1 MDVYLVKRIFT
12 EKSSLDQRQGLLLGA
27 VRKFAIILPGQSHDK
42 HNALPI
48 LYTMVQLRFLILLIF
63 VSATAHAQ
71 LTQTLRGRVVDNES
85 KYPLSGVTV
94 QVVDSPLGTLSDTTG
109 AYRIGSVPIGRRTV
123 RASLVGYK
131 DVLLNNI
138 IVDAGRETILDIE
151 LEESIQ
157 QLASVTVKAQRT
169 GEARN
174 DMAVVSARQFSVDEA
189 DRYAGSR
196 GEPARMAS
204 NFAGVQGA
212 DDSRNDIVIRGNSP
226 QGVLWRLEG
235 ISIPNPNHFAIAGT
249 SGGPVSIINNR
260 YLANSD
266 FFTGAFPAEFGNT
279 VAGVFDLKLRNGNNE
294 RHEKTIQF
302 GFLGTEAMVEGPLSR
317 KTDASYMVSY
327 RYANLGLFNKIGLD
341 IGTQAIPSYQDGFFR
356 LNFPL
361 RTRRGTPAG
370 SIAIWGLGGT
380 STVDILISQQKADDR
395 NIFGQNDRDQYYTSR
410 MGVGGLTYSCPLSK
424 QTFWKTTLAISG
436 NVQDANHDY
445 LFLRKD
451 GAGNPIVQ
459 NSRFATDSLRPIL
472 DYRFQEIRYSLSSFV
487 NHKTGPRS
495 TLKIGLI
502 TDVFHFTAFDSVR
515 TFDPPNSTHFTRWQ
529 SRWNTNEVFALLQ
542 PYASYRT
549 RLTTNLTLT
558 AGLNAL
564 ILTLNSNSVS
574 PIEPRLGLSYDL
586 PNRQK
591 VSIAVG
597 LHSQMQPTY
606 TYFYGN
612 DLLNPLL
619 FTTLFNRN
627 VGLTKS
633 WHYVASYNRL
643 LGKNLRLLVETYY
656 QHLFNVPV
664 ERAQSS
670 FSMLNTGA
678 AFSRIFPGPLVNTGT
693 GRNYG
698 AELTLEKFFSDNYY
712 FLLTGSLFDAR
723 YQGSDG
729 LWRNTDFNG
738 KYAFNALFARELR
751 FRRSSLSLGAK
762 FTTTGGRWYG
772 PVDEA
777 ASRQNQEIVFASASR
792 NSLQF
797 APYRRFDVKVDYK
810 INRRR
815 LTHTIAVDLVNVL
828 GIKNLLSLSYA
839 PQSDGTFVKQEYQ
852 LGFLPVFY
860 YRINF

>member
-1 MDVYLVKRIFT
+1 MKLP
-12 EKSSLDQRQGLLLGA
+12 LLFVAFL
-27 VRKFAIILPGQSHDK
+27 LPF
-42 HNALPI
+42 
-48 LYTMVQLRFLILLIF
+48 YC
-63 VSATAHAQ
+63 HAQ

-85 KYPLSGVTV
+85 KYPLVGATI
-94 QVVDSPLGTLSDTTG
+94 QIVDQSLGNVSDTAG
-109 AYRIGSVPIGRRTV
+109 AYRIPKVPVGRRTV
-123 RASLVGYK
+123 RVTLVGYK

-138 IVDAGRETILDIE
+138 IIDAGRETILDVE
-151 LEESIQ
+151 LEESVQ
-157 QLASVTVKAQRT
+157 QLSSVTVRAQRT

-174 DMAVVSARQFSVDEA
+174 DMAVVSARQFTVDEA

-235 ISIPNPNHFAIAGT
+235 VSIPNPNHFAIAGT

-294 RHEKTIQF
+294 KHERTVQF

-317 KTDASYMVSY
+317 KSSGKSMSGASYMASF

-341 IGTQAIPSYQDGFFR
+341 IGTQAVPSYQDGFFR

-361 RTRRGTPAG
+361 TTRSGAPAG
-370 SIAIWGLGGT
+370 SIALWALGGT
-380 STVDILISQQKADDR
+380 STVDILVSQQKADDR

-410 MGVGGLTYSCPLSK
+410 MGVAGLTYTRPVSK
-424 QTFWKTTLAISG
+424 QTFWKTTLAVSG

-451 GAGNPIVQ
+451 GGGNPIVQ
-459 NSRFATDSLRPIL
+459 NSRFVVDSLRPIL
-472 DYRFQEIRYSLSSFV
+472 DYRFKEVRYTLSSFV
-487 NHKTGPRS
+487 NHKTGTRS
-495 TLKIGLI
+495 TLKVGLN
-502 TDVFHFTAFDSVR
+502 TDVYNFSAFDSVR
-515 TFDPPNSTHFTRWQ
+515 TFEPPTSTRFTGWQTRWDA
-529 SRWNTNEVFALLQ
+529 NETFALLQ

-549 RLTTNLTLT
+549 RLTSNLTLT

-564 ILTLNSNSVS
+564 FLTLNAKSSS
-574 PIEPRLGLSYDL
+574 PVEPRLGLSYDL

-591 VSIAVG
+591 LSVAIG

-606 TYFYGN
+606 TYFYKTPN
-612 DLLNPLL
+612 LASSAYPAPLVEE
-619 FTTLFNRN
+619 NRA

-643 LGKNLRLLVETYY
+643 LGQNMRLLLETYY
-656 QHLFNVPV
+656 QRLFNVPV
-664 ERAQSS
+664 ERVASS

-678 AFSRIFPGPLVNTGT
+678 AFSRIFPGALVNTGV
-693 GRNYG
+693 GQNYG
-698 AELTLEKFFSDNYY
+698 VELTLEKFFSDNYY
-712 FLLTGSLFDAR
+712 FLVTGSLFDAK
-723 YQGSDG
+723 YKGSDNV
-729 LWRNTDFNG
+729 WRNTDFNG
-738 KYAFNALFARELR
+738 RYAFNALFAKEIP
-751 FRRSSLSLGAK
+751 FKRSSLNVGAK
-762 FTTTGGRWYG
+762 FTATGGRWYG

-777 ASRQNQEIVFASASR
+777 ASRRNQEIVFASATR

-797 APYRRFDVKVDYK
+797 APYRRFDIKIDYK
-810 INRRR
+810 INRQR
-815 LTHTIAVDLVNVL
+815 LTHTIAVDFVNVL

-839 PQSDGTFVKQEYQ
+839 PQPDGTFVKQEYQ

-860 YRINF
+860 YRVNF

>member
-1 MDVYLVKRIFT
+1 MLTRYLA
-12 EKSSLDQRQGLLLGA
+12 LLVFIPTL
-27 VRKFAIILPGQSHDK
+27 
-42 HNALPI
+42 
-48 LYTMVQLRFLILLIF
+48 T
-63 VSATAHAQ
+63 HAQ
-71 LTQTLRGRVVDNES
+71 LTQTLRGRIVDNES
-85 KYPLSGVTV
+85 KYPLVGVTV
-94 QVVDSPLGTLSDTTG
+94 QVMDVSLGNVTDTSG
-109 AYRIGSVPIGRRTV
+109 VYRIASVPVGRRTV

-151 LEESIQ
+151 LEESVQ
-157 QLASVTVKAQRT
+157 QLAGVMVKAQRT

-235 ISIPNPNHFAIAGT
+235 VSIPNPNHFAIAGT

-302 GFLGTEAMVEGPLSR
+302 GFLGTEVMVEGPLSR
-317 KTDASYMVSY
+317 KSGSSYMVSY
-327 RYANLGLFNKIGLD
+327 RYANLGLFSKIGLD
-341 IGTQAIPSYQDGFFR
+341 IGTQAVPSYQDGFFR
-356 LNFPL
+356 LNFL
-361 RTRRGTPAG
+361 LKNRAGVSAG
-370 SIAIWGLGGT
+370 SISLWALGGT
-380 STVDILISQQKADDR
+380 STVDILISQQNADDR

-410 MGVGGLTYSCPLSK
+410 MGVAGLTYTRPVNKL
-424 QTFWKTTLAISG
+424 TFWKTTLAVSG
-436 NVQDANHDY
+436 NVQDANHNY
-445 LFLRKD
+445 LFLRKN
-451 GAGNPIVQ
+451 GTSNPIVRA
-459 NSRFATDSLRPIL
+459 SRFVIDSLRPIL
-472 DYRFQEIRYSLSSFV
+472 DYRFKEVRYTLSSFV

-495 TLKIGLI
+495 TLKIGLN
-502 TDVFHFTAFDSVR
+502 TDVFQFTAFDSVR
-515 TFDPPNSTHFTRWQ
+515 TFEPPTSTRFTRWQ
-529 SRWNTNEVFALLQ
+529 SRWNANEVFALLQ

-549 RLTTNLTLT
+549 RLTQNLTLT

-564 ILTLNSNSVS
+564 LLTLNRNSVS

-591 VSIAVG
+591 LSVAVG
-597 LHSQMQPTY
+597 VHSQMQPTY
-606 TYFYGN
+606 SYFYGD
-612 DLLNPLL
+612 DLRNPLIYTEL
-619 FTTLFNRN
+619 PNRN

-643 LGKNLRLLVETYY
+643 LGRNLRLLLEAYY
-656 QHLFNVPV
+656 QRLFNVPV
-664 ERAQSS
+664 ERVASS
-670 FSMLNTGA
+670 FSMLNTGG
-678 AFSRIFPGPLVNTGT
+678 AFTRIFSGPLVNTGV

-698 AELTLEKFFSDNYY
+698 VELTLEKFFSNNYY
-712 FLLTGSLFDAR
+712 FLVTGSLFDAQ
-723 YQGSDG
+723 YKGSDG
-729 LWRNTDFNG
+729 VRRNTDFNG
-738 KYAFNALFARELR
+738 RYAFNTLFAKEIL
-751 FRRSSLSLGAK
+751 FRRSSLNLGAK
-762 FTTTGGRWYG
+762 FTATGGRWYG

-777 ASRQNQEIVFASASR
+777 ASRRNQEIVFASTTR

-797 APYRRFDVKVDYK
+797 APYRRFDIKADYK
-810 INRRR
+810 INRKR

-828 GIKNLLSLSYA
+828 SIKNMLSLSYA

-860 YRINF
+860 YRVNF

>member
-1 MDVYLVKRIFT
+1 MITRLTLVC
-12 EKSSLDQRQGLLLGA
+12 LLLSIHC
-27 VRKFAIILPGQSHDK
+27 R
-42 HNALPI
+42 
-48 LYTMVQLRFLILLIF
+48 
-63 VSATAHAQ
+63 AQ
-71 LTQTLRGRVVDNES
+71 LTQTLRGRVVDKES
-85 KYPLSGVTV
+85 KYPLAGATV
-94 QVVDSPLGTLSDTTG
+94 QIVDQKGGTITDSIG
-109 AYRIGSVPIGRRTV
+109 VYRVASVPVGRRTV
-123 RASLVGYK
+123 RITLVGYK
-131 DVLLNNI
+131 EVLLNNI
-138 IVDAGRETILDIE
+138 IVDAGRETILDVDM
-151 LEESIQ
+151 EESIQ
-157 QLASVTVKAQRT
+157 QLTLVTVKAQRT

-235 ISIPNPNHFAIAGT
+235 VSIPNPNHFAIAGT

-294 RHEKTIQF
+294 KHEKTVQF

-317 KTDASYMVSY
+317 KSGKSMSGASYMASF

-341 IGTQAIPSYQDGFFR
+341 IGTQAVPSYQDGFLR

-361 RTRRGTPAG
+361 KTRTGAPAG
-370 SIAIWGLGGT
+370 SIALWALGGT
-380 STVDILISQQKADDR
+380 STVDILVSEQKADDR

-410 MGVGGLTYSCPLSK
+410 MGVAGLTYTRPVSK
-424 QTFWKTTLAISG
+424 QTFWKTTLAVSG
-436 NVQDANHDY
+436 NVQDANHNY

-451 GAGNPIVQ
+451 GVGNPIVQ
-459 NSRFATDSLRPIL
+459 NSRFVIDSLRPIL
-472 DYRFQEIRYSLSSFV
+472 DYRFQEIRYTVSSFV
-487 NHKTGPRS
+487 NHKIGSRS
-495 TLKIGLI
+495 TLKLGLN
-502 TDVFHFTAFDSVR
+502 TDIIHFTAFDSVR
-515 TFDPPNSTHFTRWQ
+515 TFEPPTSTRFTRWE
-529 SRWNTNEVFALLQ
+529 SRWNTNESFGLIQ
-542 PYASYRT
+542 PYVSYRT
-549 RLTTNLTLT
+549 RLSDNLTLT

-564 ILTLNSNSVS
+564 IMTLNRNSIS
-574 PIEPRLGLSYDL
+574 PLEPRLGLSYDL

-591 VSIAVG
+591 LSVAMG

-606 TYFYGN
+606 TYFYKTP
-612 DLLNPLL
+612 DRTSSTYPSPLVEE
-619 FTTLFNRN
+619 NRN

-643 LGKNLRLLVETYY
+643 VGQNMRLLVETYY
-656 QHLFNVPV
+656 QRLVNIPV
-664 ERAQSS
+664 ERVESS
-670 FSMLNTGA
+670 FSMVNSGA
-678 AFSRIFPGPLVNTGT
+678 AFSRIFPGPLVNTGV

-698 AELTLEKFFSDNYY
+698 VELTLEKFFSDNYY
-712 FLLTGSLFDAR
+712 FLVTGSLFDAK
-723 YQGSDG
+723 YKGSDNV
-729 LWRNTDFNG
+729 WRNTDFNG
-738 KYAFNALFARELR
+738 RYAFNALFAKEIP
-751 FRRSSLSLGAK
+751 FRRSSLSVGAK
-762 FTTTGGRWYG
+762 FTATGGRWYG

-777 ASRQNQEIVFASASR
+777 ASRRNQEIVYASATR

-797 APYRRFDVKVDYK
+797 APYRRFDLKIDYK
-810 INRRR
+810 INRQR

-828 GIKNLLSLSYA
+828 SIKNLLTLSYA
-839 PQSDGTFVKQEYQ
+839 PQPDGTFVKQEYQ

-860 YRINF
+860 YRVNF

>member
-1 MDVYLVKRIFT
+1 MRSIT
-12 EKSSLDQRQGLLLGA
+12 PLL
-27 VRKFAIILPGQSHDK
+27 IIS
-42 HNALPI
+42 
-48 LYTMVQLRFLILLIF
+48 FLIP
-63 VSATAHAQ
+63 SYMYAQ
-71 LTQTLRGRVVDNES
+71 LTQTLRGRIVDKES
-85 KYPLSGVTV
+85 KYPLIGATV
-94 QVVDSPLGTLSDTTG
+94 QVVDASLGSLTDTTG
-109 AYRIGSVPIGRRTV
+109 AYRIPAVPIGRRTV
-123 RASLVGYK
+123 RVTLVGYK
-131 DVLLNNI
+131 EALLNNI
-138 IVDAGRETILDIE
+138 IVDAGRETILDVE

-157 QLASVTVKAQRT
+157 QLATVTVKAQRT

-235 ISIPNPNHFAIAGT
+235 VSIPNPNHFAIAGT

-294 RHEKTIQF
+294 KHEKTIQF

-317 KTDASYMVSY
+317 RSGASYMASY

-341 IGTQAIPSYQDGFFR
+341 IGTQAVPSYQDGFFR
-356 LNFPL
+356 LNFPMKN
-361 RTRRGTPAG
+361 GG
-370 SIAIWGLGGT
+370 SIALWALGGT

-410 MGVGGLTYSCPLSK
+410 MGVAGLTYTRPVSK
-424 QTFWKTTLAISG
+424 QTFWKTTLAVSG

-451 GAGNPIVQ
+451 GAGNPLVQ
-459 NSRFATDSLRPIL
+459 AGKFVVDSLRPIL
-472 DYRFQEIRYSLSSFV
+472 DYRFQEIRYTLSTFV

-495 TLKIGLI
+495 TLKIGVN

-515 TFDPPNSTHFTRWQ
+515 TFEPPMSIQFTRWQ
-529 SRWNTNEVFALLQ
+529 RRWDAAEVFALLQ
-542 PYASYRT
+542 PYVSYRT

-564 ILTLNSNSVS
+564 IMTLNSNSIS

-591 VSIAVG
+591 LSVAVG

-606 TYFYGN
+606 TYFYKTPN
-612 DLLNPLL
+612 YLSSMYPFPLVEE
-619 FTTLFNRN
+619 NRN

-643 LGKNLRLLVETYY
+643 LGRTMRLLLETYY

-664 ERAQSS
+664 ELVRSS

-678 AFSRIFPGPLVNTGT
+678 AFTRIFPGPLVNRGV

-698 AELTLEKFFSDNYY
+698 VELTLEKFFSDNYY
-712 FLLTGSLFDAR
+712 FLVTTSLFDAK
-723 YQGSDG
+723 YKGSDDV
-729 LWRNTDFNG
+729 WRNTDFNG
-738 KYAFNALFARELR
+738 KYAFNALFAKEIP

-762 FTTTGGRWYG
+762 VTATGGRWYG
-772 PVDEA
+772 PVDEE
-777 ASRQNQEIVFASASR
+777 ASRRNQEIVFANATR
-792 NSLQF
+792 NTLQF
-797 APYRRFDVKVDYK
+797 APYRRFDVKIDYK
-810 INRRR
+810 INRER

-828 GIKNLLSLSYA
+828 GIKNQLTLSYA
-839 PQSDGTFVKQEYQ
+839 PQPDGTFIKQEYQ

-860 YRINF
+860 YRVNF

>member
-1 MDVYLVKRIFT
+1 MLAR
-12 EKSSLDQRQGLLLGA
+12 LLL
-27 VRKFAIILPGQSHDK
+27 LSLL
-42 HNALPI
+42 LPI
-48 LYTMVQLRFLILLIF
+48 Y
-63 VSATAHAQ
+63 AHAQ
-71 LTQTLRGRVVDNES
+71 LNQTLRGRVVDKES
-85 KYPLSGVTV
+85 KYPLAGATVRVEDALLGGLTDTSGV
-94 QVVDSPLGTLSDTTG
+94 
-109 AYRIGSVPIGRRTV
+109 YRIATVPVGRRTV
-123 RASLVGYK
+123 RITLVGYK

-138 IVDAGRETILDIE
+138 IVDAGRETILDVD
-151 LEESIQ
+151 LEETSQ
-157 QLASVTVKAQRT
+157 QLATVTVKAQRT

-235 ISIPNPNHFAIAGT
+235 VSIPNPNHFAIAGT

-294 RHEKTIQF
+294 RHEKTVQF
-302 GFLGTEAMVEGPLSR
+302 GFLGTEAMVEGPLSKKSGESTAPADR
-317 KTDASYMVSY
+317 LGASYMVSY

-341 IGTQAIPSYQDGFFR
+341 IGTQAVPSYQDGFFR

-361 RTRRGTPAG
+361 KSRTGASAG
-370 SIAIWGLGGT
+370 SISLWALGGA

-410 MGVGGLTYSCPLSK
+410 MGVAGLTYTRPVNK
-424 QTFWKTTLAISG
+424 QTFWKTTLAMSG
-436 NVQDANHDY
+436 NAQKASDNY

-451 GAGNPIVQ
+451 GAGNPLVQ
-459 NSRFATDSLRPIL
+459 DSRFVIDSLRPTL
-472 DYRFQEIRYSLSSFV
+472 DYKFQEVRYTLSSFV
-487 NHKTGPRS
+487 NHKTGPGS
-495 TLKIGLI
+495 TLKLGVN

-515 TFDPPNSTHFTRWQ
+515 TFILPASTQFTPWR
-529 SRWNTNEVFALLQ
+529 SRWNANEVFALLQ
-542 PYASYRT
+542 PYVSYRT

-564 ILTLNSNSVS
+564 LLTLNRHSSS
-574 PIEPRLGLSYDL
+574 PVEPRIGLSYDL

-591 VSIAVG
+591 LSVAVG

-606 TYFYGN
+606 TYFYQTP
-612 DLLNPLL
+612 DLKSSRYPSPLVAE
-619 FTTLFNRN
+619 NRS

-643 LGKNLRLLVETYY
+643 LGRNLRLLLEAYY
-656 QHLFNVPV
+656 QQLFNVPV
-664 ERAQSS
+664 EQARSS

-678 AFSRIFPGPLVNTGT
+678 AFSRIFPGPLVNTGV
-693 GRNYG
+693 GKNYG
-698 AELTLEKFFSDNYY
+698 VELTLEKFFSNNYY
-712 FLLTGSLFDAR
+712 FLITGSLFDAK
-723 YQGSDG
+723 YKGSDDV
-729 LWRNTDFNG
+729 WRNTDFNG
-738 KYAFNALFARELR
+738 RYALNALFAKEIP

-762 FTTTGGRWYG
+762 FTATGGRWYG
-772 PVDEA
+772 PVDEV
-777 ASRQNQEIVFASASR
+777 ASRQNQEIVFASATR

-797 APYRRFDVKVDYK
+797 AAYKRFDIKIDYK
-810 INRRR
+810 INRKR

-839 PQSDGTFVKQEYQ
+839 PQPDGTFIKQEYQ

-860 YRINF
+860 YRVNF

>member
-1 MDVYLVKRIFT
+1 MLNQCAMR
-12 EKSSLDQRQGLLLGA
+12 LLL
-27 VRKFAIILPGQSHDK
+27 
-42 HNALPI
+42 
-48 LYTMVQLRFLILLIF
+48 LLTCLL
-63 VSATAHAQ
+63 VSLCSQAQ
-71 LTQTLRGRVVDNES
+71 LTQTLRGRIVDKES
-85 KYPLSGVTV
+85 KYPLTGATV
-94 QVVDSPLGTLSDTTG
+94 QVVDADAALGGLTDTSG
-109 AYRIGSVPIGRRTV
+109 AYRIAGVPVGRRTV
-123 RASLVGYK
+123 RVSLVGYK
-131 DVLLNNI
+131 EGLLNNI
-138 IVDAGRETILDIE
+138 IVDAGRETILDVE
-151 LEESIQ
+151 LEESVQ
-157 QLASVTVKAQRT
+157 QLASVTVRAQRT

-235 ISIPNPNHFAIAGT
+235 VSIPNPNHFAIAGT

-294 RHEKTIQF
+294 RHEKTVQF

-317 KTDASYMVSY
+317 KSGASYMVSY
-327 RYANLGLFNKIGLD
+327 RYANLGLFNKLGLD
-341 IGTQAIPSYQDGFFR
+341 IGTQAVPSYQDSFLR

-361 RTRRGTPAG
+361 KTRSGTSAG
-370 SIAIWGLGGT
+370 SVALWALGGT
-380 STVDILISQQKADDR
+380 STVDILVSQQKADDR

-410 MGVGGLTYSCPLSK
+410 MGVAGLTYNRPISK
-424 QTFWKTTLAISG
+424 QTFWKTTLAVS
-436 NVQDANHDY
+436 ANAQTARDNY

-451 GAGNPIVQ
+451 AAGNPLVQ
-459 NSRFATDSLRPIL
+459 DSRFVIDSLRPSL
-472 DYRFQEIRYSLSSFV
+472 DFQFRETRYSLSTFV

-495 TLKIGLI
+495 TLKIGLN
-502 TDVFHFTAFDSVR
+502 TDLFQFMAYDSVR
-515 TFDPPNSTHFTRWQ
+515 AFESPTSTRFANWQTRWDA
-529 SRWNTNEVFALLQ
+529 RDRFVLVQ

-564 ILTLNSNSVS
+564 WLTLNRNSLS
-574 PIEPRLGLSYDL
+574 PLEPRLGLSYDL

-591 VSIAVG
+591 LSVAVG

-606 TYFYGN
+606 TYFYQTPN
-612 DLLNPLL
+612 LASSRYPAPLVEE
-619 FTTLFNRN
+619 NRA

-633 WHYVASYNRL
+633 WHYVAGYNRL
-643 LGKNLRLLVETYY
+643 LGRNLRLLLETYY
-656 QHLFNVPV
+656 QQLFDVPV
-664 ERAQSS
+664 ERVQSS

-678 AFSRIFPGPLVNTGT
+678 AFSRIFPGPLVNTGV

-698 AELTLEKFFSDNYY
+698 VELTLEKFFSDNYY
-712 FLLTGSLFDAR
+712 FLVTGSLFDAK
-723 YQGSDG
+723 YKGSDG
-729 LWRNTDFNG
+729 IWRNTDFNG
-738 KYAFNALFARELR
+738 KYAFNVLFAKEIP

-762 FTTTGGRWYG
+762 FTATGGRWYG
-772 PVDEA
+772 PVDEE
-777 ASRQNQEIVFASASR
+777 ASRRNQEIVFASATR

-810 INRRR
+810 INRKR

-828 GIKNLLSLSYA
+828 GIRNLLSLSYA
-839 PQSDGTFVKQEYQ
+839 PQPNGSFIKQEYQ

-860 YRINF
+860 YRVNF

>member
-1 MDVYLVKRIFT
+1 MNKF
-12 EKSSLDQRQGLLLGA
+12 LLLIGFFSSI
-27 VRKFAIILPGQSHDK
+27 V
-42 HNALPI
+42 
-48 LYTMVQLRFLILLIF
+48 
-63 VSATAHAQ
+63 AHAQ
-71 LTQTLRGRVVDNES
+71 LSQTIRGRVVDKES
-85 KYPLSGVTV
+85 RYPLFGATV
-94 QVVDSPLGTLSDTTG
+94 QVIDASIGSLTDTLG
-109 AYRIGSVPIGRRTV
+109 AYRIPNVPVGRRTV
-123 RASLVGYK
+123 RITLVGYK

-138 IVDAGRETILDIE
+138 IVDAGRETILDVE
-151 LEESIQ
+151 LEENIQ
-157 QLASVTVKAQRT
+157 QLNVVTVKAQRT

-235 ISIPNPNHFAIAGT
+235 VSIPNPNHFAIAGT

-279 VAGVFDLKLRNGNNE
+279 VAGVFDLRLRNGNNE
-294 RHEKTIQF
+294 RHEKTVQF
-302 GFLGTEAMVEGPLSR
+302 GFLGTEAMLEGPLSR
-317 KTDASYMVSY
+317 KSGASYMVSY

-341 IGTQAIPSYQDGFFR
+341 IGTQAVPSYQDGFFR

-361 RTRRGTPAG
+361 KKSGS
-370 SIAIWGLGGT
+370 SIAIWALGGT

-410 MGVGGLTYSCPLSK
+410 MGVAGLTYTRPINK
-424 QTFWKTTLAISG
+424 QTFWKTTLAVSG

-445 LFLRKD
+445 LFLQKD

-459 NSRFATDSLRPIL
+459 NSRFVVDSLRPIL
-472 DYRFQEIRYSLSSFV
+472 DYRFQEIRYTLSSFV

-495 TLKIGLI
+495 TLKFGLN
-502 TDVFHFTAFDSVR
+502 TDVVHFTAFDSVR
-515 TFDPPNSTHFTRWQ
+515 TFEPPTSTRFTPWQTRW
-529 SRWNTNEVFALLQ
+529 NANEVFALLQ

-549 RLTTNLTLT
+549 RLTDNLTLT

-564 ILTLNSNSVS
+564 ILTLNTKSTS
-574 PIEPRLGLSYDL
+574 PLEPRVGLSYEL

-591 VSIAVG
+591 LSVAVG

-606 TYFYGN
+606 TYFYQTPN
-612 DLLNPLL
+612 LSSSAYPPPMVEE
-619 FTTLFNRN
+619 NRN

-633 WHYVASYNRL
+633 WHYVAGYNRL
-643 LGKNLRLLVETYY
+643 LGRNMRLLLETYY
-656 QHLFNVPV
+656 QRLFNVPV
-664 ERAQSS
+664 ERMQSS

-678 AFSRIFPGPLVNTGT
+678 AFTRIFPGPLVNAGV

-698 AELTLEKFFSDNYY
+698 IELTLEKFFSDNYY
-712 FLLTGSLFDAR
+712 FLITSSLFDAK

-729 LWRNTDFNG
+729 VWRNTDFNG
-738 KYAFNALFARELR
+738 KYAFNALFAKEIP

-762 FTTTGGRWYG
+762 FTATGGRWYG
-772 PVDEA
+772 PVDEE
-777 ASRQNQEIVFASASR
+777 ASRRNQEIVFASATR
-792 NSLQF
+792 NTLQF
-797 APYRRFDVKVDYK
+797 APYRRFDIKIDYK
-810 INRRR
+810 INRKR

-839 PQSDGTFVKQEYQ
+839 PQPDGTFIKQEYQ

-860 YRINF
+860 YRVNF

>member
-1 MDVYLVKRIFT
+1 MR
-12 EKSSLDQRQGLLLGA
+12 SLFPLLG
-27 VRKFAIILPGQSHDK
+27 
-42 HNALPI
+42 
-48 LYTMVQLRFLILLIF
+48 FLLSLHC
-63 VSATAHAQ
+63 HAQ
-71 LTQTLRGRVVDNES
+71 LTQTLRGRVVDKES
-85 KYPLSGVTV
+85 KYPLFGATI
-94 QVVDSPLGTLSDTTG
+94 QVVDASLGGLTDTAG
-109 AYRIGSVPIGRRTV
+109 IYRIPAVPVGRRTV
-123 RASLVGYK
+123 RVTLVGYK
-131 DVLLNNI
+131 EALLNNI

-151 LEESIQ
+151 LEENIQ
-157 QLASVTVKAQRT
+157 QLATVTVKAQRT

-235 ISIPNPNHFAIAGT
+235 VSIPNPNHFAIAGT

-294 RHEKTIQF
+294 KHEKTIQF

-317 KTDASYMVSY
+317 KTGASYMVSY

-341 IGTQAIPSYQDGFFR
+341 IGTQAVPSYQDGFFR
-356 LNFPL
+356 LNFP
-361 RTRRGTPAG
+361 TKNGG
-370 SIAIWGLGGT
+370 SIALWALGGT

-410 MGVGGLTYSCPLSK
+410 MGVAGLTYTRPISK
-424 QTFWKTTLAISG
+424 QTFWKSTLAVSG

-451 GAGNPIVQ
+451 GAGNPLVQ
-459 NSRFATDSLRPIL
+459 NGKFVVDSLRPIL
-472 DYRFQEIRYSLSSFV
+472 DYRFQEIRYTFSSFI
-487 NHKTGPRS
+487 NHKIGPRS
-495 TLKIGLI
+495 TLKIGLN
-502 TDVFHFTAFDSVR
+502 TDVIHFTAFDSVR
-515 TFDPPNSTHFTRWQ
+515 TFDPPNSTRFTRWQ
-529 SRWNTNEVFALLQ
+529 RRWNANEVFALLQ

-564 ILTLNSNSVS
+564 ILTLNKNSVS
-574 PIEPRLGLSYDL
+574 PIEPRLGLSYEL
-586 PNRQK
+586 PNQQK
-591 VSIAVG
+591 ISVAAG

-606 TYFYGN
+606 TYFYATPN
-612 DLLNPLL
+612 LASSMYPSPLVKENL
-619 FTTLFNRN
+619 N

-643 LGKNLRLLVETYY
+643 LGQNMRLLLETYY
-656 QHLFNVPV
+656 QQLFNVPV
-664 ERAQSS
+664 ERGKTS

-678 AFSRIFPGPLVNTGT
+678 AFTRIFPGPLMNTGV

-698 AELTLEKFFSDNYY
+698 VELTLEKFFSDNYY
-712 FLLTGSLFDAR
+712 FLITTSLFDAK
-723 YQGSDG
+723 YKGSDDV
-729 LWRNTDFNG
+729 WRNTDFNG
-738 KYAFNALFARELR
+738 KYAFNALFAKEIP

-762 FTTTGGRWYG
+762 FTATGGRWYG
-772 PVDEA
+772 PVDEE
-777 ASRQNQEIVFASASR
+777 ASRRNQEIVFASTSR
-792 NSLQF
+792 NTIQF
-797 APYRRFDVKVDYK
+797 APYRRFDVKIDYK
-810 INRRR
+810 INRTH

-828 GIKNLLSLSYA
+828 GIKNQLTLSYA
-839 PQSDGTFVKQEYQ
+839 PQSDSTFIKQEYQ

-860 YRINF
+860 YRVNF